1 MARAE
6 GALITKLLPILDV
19 LDLAQAHLGES
30 GGSGVGDAAG
40 ADAGAEGKALEQ
52 ARTLLLDAL
61 SKEGLERIDQAE
73 VDFDPVVHDAVSHL
87 PAEEAGGPDTGAGMS
102 PDPGEPSLP
111 GSGRCCGRATAGAV
125 RRCGRRWSRCAAEP
139 GAPDGV
145 RRKRGSG
152 SERWRHSVSG
162 SRRTTTRCSAW
173 PRRPRTRRSAAPT
186 GSWPRSCTLTRNPGA
201 EDRFKEITAAY
212 EVLGDADKRK
222 EYDEVRRLGPM
233 AGGFG
238 SPAAS
243 GVRAASAGPEAGP
256 SGSRTWATWAI
267 SSAASSAA
275 AGPAAAVPGVP
286 SVGRTSRRSCTCR
299 SRTPSTG

>member
-1 MARAE
+1 MRDEQRRGPGVSQDGEAATGGAETPPGPPSGSGLSAATPWPADRQAAGEAAEPGILADAATLAAERDEYLTALQRLQADFENFRKRAQRQQEDGVARAE

-111 GSGRCCGRATAGAV
+111 RVGQVLRAGY
-125 RRCGRRWSRCAAEP
+125 
-139 GAPDGV
+139 
-145 RRKRGSG
+145 
-152 SERWRHSVSG
+152 RWRG
-162 SRRTTTRCSAW
+162 QTL
-173 PRRPRTRRSAAPT
+173 RPAM
-186 GSWPRSCTLTRNPGA
+186 
-201 EDRFKEITAAY
+201 
-212 EVLGDADKRK
+212 VQ
-222 EYDEVRRLGPM
+222 VRG
-233 AGGFG
+233 
-238 SPAAS
+238 
-243 GVRAASAGPEAGP
+243 
-256 SGSRTWATWAI
+256 
-267 SSAASSAA
+267 
-275 AGPAAAVPGVP
+275 
-286 SVGRTSRRSCTCR
+286 
-299 SRTPSTG
+299 